1 MQKKYIPA
9 LGLFCCAMAVFASGS
24 AAAAGAYPTHEI
36 RMVTAFGAGSA
47 SDIVARLIAE
57 RLEAVFK
64 QPVIVDNK
72 PGASGQ
78 IASDYVSRAAPDGYT
93 IMLATNTTHSANP
106 YLFKSLR
113 YDPIKDFTPLAQVC
127 NFPFV
132 LAVSGKLP
140 VSSAK
145 ELIAYARSNKS
156 KLSYAYGNST
166 GQISAAAFDKAAGLE
181 AIAVPYRSSPQAMTD
196 VVGGRASFMFAD
208 LASAAGH
215 IQSGNLKVL
224 AVTTKARTALA
235 PDLPTIAEITGQPDF
250 DLAAWVGIF
259 GPAGIPQPIV
269 DRLSTEIVNIVSAQD
284 FRDRLTRMGAEP
296 TPAPASEFGPFVVKQ
311 LTVWGEKVKQA
322 GIEPQ

>member
-1 MQKKYIPA
+1 
-9 LGLFCCAMAVFASGS
+9 
-24 AAAAGAYPTHEI
+24 
-36 RMVTAFGAGSA
+36 MVTAFGAGSA

-57 RLEAVFK
+57 RLADALK

-78 IASDYVSRAAPDGYT
+78 IASDFVSRAAPDGYT

-140 VSSAK
+140 VSNVQ
-145 ELIAYARSNKS
+145 ELVAYAKSNQS
-156 KLSYAYGNST
+156 QLSYAYGNST
-166 GQISAAAFDKAAGLE
+166 GQVSAAAFDKAAGLK

-215 IQSGNLKVL
+215 MQSGTLKAL
-224 AVTTKARTALA
+224 AVTTKTRTALA
-235 PDLPTIAEITGQPDF
+235 PDLPTIAEAVGQPDF

-259 GPAGIPQPIV
+259 GPAGMPQPIV
-269 DRLSTEIVNIVSAQD
+269 DRLSTEIVNIISTPD

-296 TPAPASEFGPFVVKQ
+296 TPAPASEFGPFVVRQ
-311 LTVWGEKVKQA
+311 LSAWGEKVRQA
-322 GIEPQ
+322 GIEAQ